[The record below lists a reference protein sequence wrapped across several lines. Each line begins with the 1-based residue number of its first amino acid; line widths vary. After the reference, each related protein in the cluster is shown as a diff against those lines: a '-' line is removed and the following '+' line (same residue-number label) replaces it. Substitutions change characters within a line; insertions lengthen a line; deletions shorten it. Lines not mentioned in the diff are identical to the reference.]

1 MDRDDFREAM
11 SRWTSGV
18 SVVACRNDG
27 NPVAT
32 TVSALLSLSL
42 DPPTILL
49 ALGPN
54 STVLPFLKPG
64 ADFGISVLSAAQRRL
79 ASVFADP
86 LPVGAPAFTDG
97 TPLLPGALLG
107 LHCTVREAR
116 TAADHTIVIAGV
128 RNAVASDAPEGPLIR
143 YGRRYHALFTS

>member
-11 SRWTSGV
+11 ARWASGV
-18 SVVACRNDG
+18 SVIACRHDG
-27 NPVAT
+27 VPVAT

-42 DPPTILL
+42 DPPAILL

-54 STVLPFLKPG
+54 ATVLPFLKPG
-64 ADFGISVLSAAQRRL
+64 AEFGVSVLSAAQRRL
-79 ASVFADP
+79 AAVFADP

-97 TPLLPGALLG
+97 TPVLPEALLG

-128 RNAVASDAPEGPLIR
+128 RDAIVSGAPEGPLIR